1 MLPASLSRV
10 IVGSNP
16 RRTFLRAGLLIAS
29 AYVVF
34 GYVLLPVRGEG
45 ISMQPTIE
53 QGDLMFINRLTYRF
67 REPRRGEIVAVRV
80 AGRSVVYVKRL
91 LALPGDRIQFID
103 GVLWRNGDPVDEP
116 YAKRREDWQLDE
128 VTLDR
133 DDYFVVGDNRSMPM
147 AQHDFGTATR
157 DRLIGPRAF

>member
-1 MLPASLSRV
+1 MVPASLSRAV
-10 IVGSNP
+10 IGANP
-16 RRTFLRAGLLIAS
+16 RRTFIRAGLLIAS

-34 GYVLLPVRGEG
+34 GYVLLPVRGKG
-45 ISMQPTIE
+45 ISMQPTIQ
-53 QGDLMFINRLTYRF
+53 QGDLLFINQLTYRF
-67 REPRRGEIVAVRV
+67 REPTRGEIVAIRV

-103 GVLWRNGDPVDEP
+103 GILWRNGDPLDEP
-116 YAKRREDWQLDE
+116 YVRRRADWQLDE
-128 VTLDR
+128 VRLGA

-157 DRLIGPRAF
+157 ARLIGPRAF